1 MADVFL
7 KGLERLEEIF
17 THLYAEEPTPDEE
30 INAQEEFIIIF
41 QELISNLNENSMDLK
56 PILQETLNLVKE
68 WDTLDKWFAEIPE
81 LIDNF
86 EKILGKPPKKQIVQ
100 EKQDLPDP
108 IEEIQELPKPIEEI
122 EEIKDEEIDPLGID
136 EIFPEMFEEKEEIQ
150 KEIPMEKKETFES
163 LVKSNQEILQNL
175 VSQSRKQAEKSSRR
189 PIDPMKARSKLQP
202 PKVIIPKVIKPI
214 KKIYPGEPIKDIS
227 EIPNTSSKKIILLK
241 PKASIK
247 KKSTQVQTLISDQNQ
262 SVSHPIVQNL
272 SIKSSIPKFEIKTEI
287 PKLKVKT
294 QIKANDEPK
303 ILKAP
308 KFQPSGSTKPKIKI
322 KVSTETITDKQT
334 KLSNEKP
341 FVEIP
346 EGTNK
351 GISVKTQPL
360 RSKHKPT
367 VPLIKPSALIKPDSK
382 EDLFNI
388 LLGKSEKKNQSL
400 TAIKEKPRKSGQ
412 KANLQQKFNFTE
424 NDNSKPLTKD
434 ELYQELIALEGKK
447 YAIEKTRKRIKTKH
461 DKGDIT
467 NAQFITSTDSIRRDL
482 EHISGKIND
491 AREKIQAL

>member
-1 MADVFL
+1 VELKMADVFL
-7 KGLERLEEIF
+7 KGLERLEQIF

-30 INAQEEFIIIF
+30 INAQEEFRIIF
-41 QELISNLNENSMDLK
+41 EELISNLDENSMDLK
-56 PILQETLNLVKE
+56 PILQETLNLVNE

-81 LIDNF
+81 LIENF

-108 IEEIQELPKPIEEI
+108 IEEI
-122 EEIKDEEIDPLGID
+122 KDEEIDTLGID
-136 EIFPEMFEEKEEIQ
+136 EIFPEMFEEKEENQ

-189 PIDPMKARSKLQP
+189 SIDPMKARSKLQP
-202 PKVIIPKVIKPI
+202 PKVIIPKVTKPI

-247 KKSTQVQTLISDQNQ
+247 KKPIQVQTPISDQDQ
-262 SVSHPIVQNL
+262 SISQPIVQNL

-294 QIKANDEPK
+294 QIKTNDEPK
-303 ILKAP
+303 ILQAP
-308 KFQPSGSTKPKIKI
+308 KFQPSSSTKPKIKI
-322 KVSTETITDKQT
+322 KVSTETITNKQT
-334 KLSNEKP
+334 NSNNEIP

-346 EGTNK
+346 EGTNT

-360 RSKHKPT
+360 RSKKKPT
-367 VPLIKPSALIKPDSK
+367 MPIIKPSQVVVKDSK

-388 LLGKSEKKNQSL
+388 LLGKSEQKNKKF
-400 TAIKEKPRKSGQ
+400 TAIKEKPRKNGQ
-412 KANLQQKFNFTE
+412 KASIQQKFNFTE